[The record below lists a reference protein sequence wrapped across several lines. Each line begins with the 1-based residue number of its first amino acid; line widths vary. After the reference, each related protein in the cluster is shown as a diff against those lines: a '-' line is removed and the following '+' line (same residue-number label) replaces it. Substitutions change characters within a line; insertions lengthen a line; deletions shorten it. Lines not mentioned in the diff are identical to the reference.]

1 MKKATLW
8 ISILI
13 VAVVLLSACG
23 QPAPT
28 TAPQPTKAQEA
39 APTVAAPTEAPAP
52 TQAPTSTSEKRKVV
66 YYIGYGTGTAP
77 DQVDGQKV
85 LIEKFNSTH
94 NDIEVELMIVPHEE
108 ATQRFSAMVTGGNA
122 PEVIGAIGFADIGS
136 LSDTGVIEDLGPY
149 INKSKFDTSIYY
161 APVVDILNTY
171 FPAGQQKA
179 LPFGI
184 YPAMTFYNKDAF
196 DAAGLAYPP
205 HDYGNKSWNF
215 DKVRELGM
223 QLTLDKEG
231 NNATMPAF
239 DPKQITQWGYD
250 DSWIAM
256 RNYLFVWGAPTL
268 GAVTTPDMKT
278 AIVNQ
283 ADWVKGAQWLSDG
296 VWKDKFIPDAAGQAT
311 YGAVGNGDPFST
323 GMAAMFLT
331 HTWYMPEGLNGITF
345 KYDIAPVPMAPSGE
359 QTVRADVDGFA
370 LVKGSDQQDAAWEF
384 ITWLVQPDQI
394 VDVCLIYGCLPPI
407 QAVEAKFRGIM
418 EQKWPGL
425 DYDVIYKGMDY
436 LHHNDAYVV
445 EQKKIDDV
453 LNNAQ
458 SLIYSGENKD
468 AKAVMDAANADIQK
482 LLDEYWAKNK

>member
-1 MKKATLW
+1 MKKAYLW
-8 ISILI
+8 ISIVM

-23 QPAPT
+23 TPAT

-39 APTVAAPTEAPAP
+39 APTVAAPTEATAP
-52 TQAPTSTSEKRKVV
+52 TEAPASTSGKRKVV
-66 YYIGYGTGTAP
+66 YFIGFGTGTSP
-77 DQVDGQKV
+77 TQVDAQKV

-94 NDIEVELMIVPHEE
+94 PDIEVELMIVPNDES
-108 ATQRFSAMVTGGNA
+108 TQRFTAMVTGGNA
-122 PEVIGAIGFADIGS
+122 PEVLGAIGFADIGS

-196 DAAGLAYPP
+196 DAAGLDYPP

-231 NNATMPAF
+231 NNATLPAF
-239 DPKQITQWGYD
+239 DSKQIAQWGYD

-256 RNYLFVWGAPTL
+256 RNYLLVWGAPDL
-268 GAVTTPDMKT
+268 GAVSTPDMKT
-278 AIVNQ
+278 AVVNKE
-283 ADWVKGAQWLSDG
+283 DWVKAAQWLSDG
-296 VWKDKFIPDAAGQAT
+296 IWKDKFIPDAAGQAT

-331 HTWYMPEGLNGITF
+331 HSWYMPEGLNGITF
-345 KYDIAPVPMAPSGE
+345 KYDIAPVPMAPTGK
-359 QTVRADVDGFA
+359 QLVRADVDGFA
-370 LVKGSDQQDAAWEF
+370 MVKGSDQQDAAWEF
-384 ITWLVQPDQI
+384 MSWMVQPEQI

-407 QAVEAKFRGIM
+407 KAVEAKFRAIM
-418 EQKWPGL
+418 EEKWPGL
-425 DYDVIYKGMDY
+425 DFDVIYKGMEY
-436 LHHNDAYVV
+436 LQYNDAYVV
-445 EQKKIDDV
+445 ERKKIDDV

-458 SLIYSGENKD
+458 SLLYSGENSD
-468 AKAVMDAANADIQK
+468 AKVVMDAANVETQK
-482 LLDEYWAKNK
+482 ILDDYWAKNK